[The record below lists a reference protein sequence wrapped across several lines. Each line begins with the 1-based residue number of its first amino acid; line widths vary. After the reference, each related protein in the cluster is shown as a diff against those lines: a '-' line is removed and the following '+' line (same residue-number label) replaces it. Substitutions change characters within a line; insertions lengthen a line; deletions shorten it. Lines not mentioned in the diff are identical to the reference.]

1 MEEEFDYS
9 VLNIRPGMAFS
20 LRELKSRL
28 HAMDI
33 PMDPN
38 IREKKY
44 YVDLYNKAIKD
55 DNNKD
60 KIFGS
65 LFKDNNPN
73 YQGELPYKRSYAN
86 NENEYIP
93 NYVKEKTKKVE
104 EKRMQRIPESEEGDV
119 NMHYVQSSQRRREN
133 IINEDTYQRQVNE
146 FSRSN
151 PFNYQKNNE
160 SELNRKNKIYES
172 NRQLSNDEGY
182 NRRVNQRQSTITQ
195 KSFNLNQR
203 TPNQFNTEQSN
214 KQYEQKNVRKENPL
228 PSDRAIKG
236 SSTSNFSWKTNPN
249 PINCQTKEKNNT
261 TLFEFERGPIQEC
274 QETLNQKIVSNFQN
288 NYKSLNGGIPPE
300 RSNLTSAEWN
310 KQNYR
315 IPPKS
320 RNNTDDFLIIEKN
333 DSHSSLLY
341 GLLFALFAIGAI
353 ACGYYFIIKKS
364 SLISKLESMGEFV
377 KNPRKFMI
385 HLFIKQMFSM
395 GRQFILEHIFY
406 SIPLFIL
413 GITIEMMRRRFNR
426 NKQIEII
433 FREITEKLKSM
444 ADTEDEENENTGIS
458 EREIIETYSKRYN
471 VSFEN
476 FNRDYMKILRQK
488 RKEHINLKLYES
500 YYNGQ
505 RQLFWQWSNK

>member
-60 KIFGS
+60 KIIGS

-73 YQGELPYKRSYAN
+73 YQGELPYKRYYAN
-86 NENEYIP
+86 NEDEEVP
-93 NYVKEKTKKVE
+93 NYVKEKTKKIE
-104 EKRMQRIPESEEGDV
+104 EKNMIPKYEEDV
-119 NMHYVQSSQRRREN
+119 PMHYEPSSQRRKEN
-133 IINEDTYQRQVNE
+133 VINENMNQRQ
-146 FSRSN
+146 FKGYTRSN
-151 PFNYQKNNE
+151 QFNYQKNNE
-160 SELNRKNKIYES
+160 SELNRKNQIYES
-172 NRQLSNDEGY
+172 NQQLSNDEVY
-182 NRRVNQRQSTITQ
+182 NQSVNQRLSANTE
-195 KSFNLNQR
+195 KSYNVNQR
-203 TPNQFNTEQSN
+203 TPNPFNTEQSN
-214 KQYEQKNVRKENPL
+214 NQFEKKNICKENNL
-228 PSDRAIKG
+228 HSNRANKG
-236 SSTSNFSWKTNPN
+236 SSTSIFSWKTKPKQN
-249 PINCQTKEKNNT
+249 PINYQATDQNST
-261 TLFEFERGPIQEC
+261 TLFEFEGGPVQER
-274 QETLNQKIVSNFQN
+274 QEALNQKIVSNFQN
-288 NYKSLNGGIPPE
+288 SHKSPKVISSEPL
-300 RSNLTSAEWN
+300 NLTSAEWN
-310 KQNYR
+310 RQNYR
-315 IPPKS
+315 IHPKP
-320 RNNTDDFLIIEKN
+320 RNNIDDFLITEKN
-333 DSHSSLLY
+333 DNHSSMAY

-353 ACGYYFIIKKS
+353 ACGYYFVIKNS
-364 SLISKLESMGEFV
+364 SLITKIEYIGEFV
-377 KNPRKFMI
+377 KNPRQFTI
-385 HLFIKQMFSM
+385 HLLIKQMFSI
-395 GRQFILEHIFY
+395 GKKFILEHIFY

-413 GITIEMMRRRFNR
+413 VITIDMIRRRFNR
-426 NKQIEII
+426 NKQIEVI
-433 FREITEKLKSM
+433 FTEITEKLKSI
-444 ADTEDEENENTGIS
+444 ADKEDEENENIGMP
-458 EREIIETYSKRYN
+458 EKEIIETYSKRYN